1 MLNFWFFALPHF
13 LLESSMPSAMG
24 VFLIPF
30 LLVPKILLQAF
41 LLEFNTQSLAT
52 RPLFASHLPGKGEY
66 PQNIEQA
73 PNSRGNNEY

>member
-41 LLEFNTQSLAT
+41 LLEFNTQVLAT
-52 RPLFASHLPGKGEY
+52 RPLFVSPLQGKGEDSRIIE
-66 PQNIEQA
+66 QRNIER
-73 PNSRGNNEY
+73 N